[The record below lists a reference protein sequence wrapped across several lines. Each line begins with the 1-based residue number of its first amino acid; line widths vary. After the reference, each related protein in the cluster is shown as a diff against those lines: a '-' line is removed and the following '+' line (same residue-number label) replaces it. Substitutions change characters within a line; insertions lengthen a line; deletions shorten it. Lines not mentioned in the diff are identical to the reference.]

1 MAESQTAKRPPK
13 EGEVAAIAEQV
24 LDLFLAD
31 EPPLAAGFG
40 ALLGMEDPDY
50 DLLWDLGVGLH
61 RQEKFAEAE
70 ALFSRLCRMQGLS
83 APRNYKALGA
93 ARQRQAKWKAA
104 TAAYEF
110 AAVLDLGDPE
120 PAFYAA
126 ECLRQLGLG
135 ERAEQALHSAIAVA
149 GDDPQHAPLKERANA
164 LLNEGAGQ

>member
-1 MAESQTAKRPPK
+1 M
-13 EGEVAAIAEQV
+13 
-24 LDLFLAD
+24 D
-31 EPPLAAGFG
+31 
-40 ALLGMEDPDY
+40 DPDY

-93 ARQRQAKWKAA
+93 ARQRQAKWKSA

-110 AAVLDLGDPE
+110 AAVLDVRDPE

-126 ECLRQLGLG
+126 D
-135 ERAEQALHSAIAVA
+135 VF
-149 GDDPQHAPLKERANA
+149 APVVFGRPCGTGFAFVCGNRR
-164 LLNEGAGQ
+164 G

>member
-1 MAESQTAKRPPK
+1 MAQEQSTPKRAPK

-24 LDLFLAD
+24 LDIFLDD

-40 ALLGMEDPDY
+40 ALLGMDDPDY

-61 RQEKFAEAE
+61 RQEKFSEAE
-70 ALFSRLCRMQGLS
+70 ALFSKLCRMQGLS

-93 ARQRQAKWKAA
+93 ARQRQAKWKSA

-110 AAVLDLGDPE
+110 AAVLDVSDPE

-126 ECLRQLGLG
+126 ECLRQLALG
-135 ERAEQALHSAIAVA
+135 ERAEQALRSSVAIA
-149 GDDPQHAPLKERANA
+149 GDDPRYAALKERALA
-164 LLNEGAGQ
+164 LLGEGS